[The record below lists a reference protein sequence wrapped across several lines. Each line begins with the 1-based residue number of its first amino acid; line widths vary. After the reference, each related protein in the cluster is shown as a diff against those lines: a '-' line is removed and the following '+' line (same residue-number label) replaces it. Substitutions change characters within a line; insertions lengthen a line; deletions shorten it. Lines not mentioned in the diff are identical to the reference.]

1 MTDAETQA
9 TAHSL
14 PALEWPGERVI
25 KPAKRRLKLRDLPQ
39 QASVIRVIAARDFR
53 AKYKQSIL
61 GPLWLLIQPLALLVA
76 FFIAFRS
83 VGDVEVNGEAYLP
96 FVLAGLSVWGFF
108 QAAMTIGTSSLI
120 SSHTYVRFTPAPR
133 SAFPIAAVIASLPAF
148 AIAGLAAVI
157 AAAATG
163 SLSPRVVLVPFLL
176 VWLVA
181 LTQGV
186 VGITSALAVRYRDI
200 VNALPLVLQIGV
212 FVAPVGYPLA
222 TLFPTLRFFVE
233 LNPLTGVIEAMRWML
248 LAGYSPAP
256 EAIGLGAATTVLA
269 IAMGW
274 RIFTRLETTMAD
286 EI

>member
-1 MTDAETQA
+1 MTNADIQARTQ
-9 TAHSL
+9 SL
-14 PALEWPGERVI
+14 PPLEWPGERI
-25 KPAKRRLKLRDLPQ
+25 IRPAKRRLKLRDLPQ

-53 AKYKQSIL
+53 AKYKQSVL
-61 GPLWLLIQPLALLVA
+61 GPLWLVIQPLALLAA

-83 VGDVEVNGEAYLP
+83 VGDVKIHGLPYLP

-148 AIAGLAAVI
+148 AIAGFAALV
-157 AAAATG
+157 AALVTG
-163 SLSPRVVLVPFLL
+163 NLSPRVLL
-176 VWLVA
+176 LPIVIVWLVV
-181 LTQGV
+181 LTQGI

-212 FVAPVGYPLA
+212 FVAPVGFPLD
-222 TLFPTLRFFVE
+222 TLFPALRVLVE
-233 LNPLTGVIEAMRWML
+233 LNPLTAVIETMRWMML
-248 LAGYSPAP
+248 SGYDPSV
-256 EAIGLGAATTVLA
+256 EAIVLGLFTTVFA
-269 IAMGW
+269 IGFGW
-274 RIFTRLETTMAD
+274 WVFTRLETTMAD